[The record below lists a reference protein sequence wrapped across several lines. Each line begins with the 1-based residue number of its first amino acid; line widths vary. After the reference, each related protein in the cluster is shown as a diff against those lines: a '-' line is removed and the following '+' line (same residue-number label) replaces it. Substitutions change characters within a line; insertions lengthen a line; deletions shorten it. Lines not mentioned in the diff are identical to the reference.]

1 MSRQSVTRGNL
12 TNHQQH
18 ELYVWPFAEAVR
30 AGTGSIMCSYNQI
43 NNSYACQNSHLQNY
57 ILKNE
62 LGFQGFIMS
71 DWSAQHSGVSS
82 ALAGLDMTMPGDV
95 GFDSATSYWVRYL
108 SFTKLDPLVDIRIG
122 TQPHRFRPQRHS
134 SSVPP

>member
-1 MSRQSVTRGNL
+1 
-12 TNHQQH
+12 
-18 ELYVWPFAEAVR
+18 
-30 AGTGSIMCSYNQI
+30 MCSYNQV

-62 LGFQGFIMS
+62 LGFQGFIVS
-71 DWSAQHSGVSS
+71 DWAAQHAGVAT

-95 GFDSATSYWVRYL
+95 SFDSTTSYWV
-108 SFTKLDPLVDIRIG
+108 SHPSSMKTTFEADEQTG
-122 TQPHRFRPQRHS
+122 SQPYRCRAQRHR